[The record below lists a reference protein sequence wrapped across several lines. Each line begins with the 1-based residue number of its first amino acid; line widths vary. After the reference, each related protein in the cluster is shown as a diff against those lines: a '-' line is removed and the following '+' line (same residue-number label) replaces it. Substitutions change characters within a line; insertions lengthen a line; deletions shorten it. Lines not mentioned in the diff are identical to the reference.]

1 MMLSKN
7 RKTKALIRLR
17 GCAGWS
23 EPFLFA
29 PPPPPRRQ
37 VLSRQ
42 GPFIERARLPVLVR
56 LKLHDPWICTL
67 LHNPWVCTIISMLV
81 LHDSWVCTIILLGSW
96 VCTTINMC
104 DPSVRPWSASENA
117 HHGLCTFAHYCQLI
131 LCRISIELIQTI
143 QFEEELTG
151 TL

>member
-1 MMLSKN
+1 MMLSKT
-7 RKTKALIRLR
+7 TKNKGTDQTARMRRLV
-17 GCAGWS
+17 CA
-23 EPFLFA
+23 FFVRT
-29 PPPPPRRQ
+29 PPPPKAGF
-37 VLSRQ
+37 LASR
-42 GPFIERARLPVLVR
+42 PICSRAPLHVLVR
-56 LKLHDPWICTL
+56 LKLHD
-67 LHNPWVCTIISMLV
+67 PWVCTIISMLV

-96 VCTTINMC
+96 VCTIINMC